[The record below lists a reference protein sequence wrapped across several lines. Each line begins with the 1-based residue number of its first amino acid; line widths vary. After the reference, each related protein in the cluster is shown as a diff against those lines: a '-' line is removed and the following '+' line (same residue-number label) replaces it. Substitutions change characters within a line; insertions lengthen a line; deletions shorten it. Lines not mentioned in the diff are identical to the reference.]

1 MEEKKERYKV
11 ILDEGGVSFAEK
23 RMNQLAEQ
31 GYRFVEMKTTGT
43 GSCFLIVIIME
54 KVD

>member
-11 ILDEGGVSFAEK
+11 ILDERDGSYAEK
-23 RMNQLAEQ
+23 KMNELAEQ
-31 GYRFVEMKTTGT
+31 GYRLVEMRAAGT
-43 GSCFLIVIIME
+43 CLHIVIIME